1 MWLVYSVM
9 KIKYFDLKREYPIK
23 CKAFL
28 PDNDGI
34 KMFILG
40 VHGFAGDKESS
51 MLFELAKAVVPEGGA
66 VICFDFPAHGDSPTD
81 ESKLTVENCKSD
93 LLAVAKWAENACPI
107 AEKFVLATSFGGYI
121 SLLASDSLVGYKMVL
136 RVPAVT
142 MPKVLLE
149 AVLNVT
155 ANQFKEAGVIECGFE
170 RKIRIPYSFYED
182 LVCYDPYDKNY
193 DTPILVIH
201 GNKDDVVPIDD
212 VVRFCDNRKNTSLV
226 VINNADHRFKKE
238 GEIERVVC
246 TAARFMKIANE

>member
-1 MWLVYSVM
+1 MI
-9 KIKYFDLKREYPIK
+9 IKYFDIEREYPIK

-28 PDNDGI
+28 PDDSV

-51 MLFELAKAVVPEGGA
+51 MLFELAKAVVSEGGA

-93 LLAVAKWAENACPI
+93 LLAVAKWAENAYPI
-107 AEKFVLATSFGGYI
+107 AEKFVFATSFGGYI
-121 SLLASDSLVGYKMVL
+121 SLLAADNMTGYKLML
-136 RVPAVT
+136 RAPAVT

-149 AVLNVT
+149 AVLNLT
-155 ANQFKEAGVIECGFE
+155 ANQFKKAGVIECGFE
-170 RKIRIPYSFYED
+170 RKIRLPYSFYQD
-182 LVCYDPYDKNY
+182 LVCYDLYEKNY
-193 DTPILVIH
+193 DNPILVIH
-201 GNKDDVVPIDD
+201 GDKDDVVPIDD

-226 VINNADHRFKKE
+226 VIDNADHRFKKA

-246 TAARFMKIANE
+246 TAARFMEIANE